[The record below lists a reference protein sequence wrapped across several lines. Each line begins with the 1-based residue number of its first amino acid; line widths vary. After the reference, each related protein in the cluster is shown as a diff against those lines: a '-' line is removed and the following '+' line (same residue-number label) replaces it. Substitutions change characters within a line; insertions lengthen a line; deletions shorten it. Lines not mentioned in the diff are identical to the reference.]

1 MMTQKTQ
8 YPLKLNRAFFAQV
21 RFERIPKM
29 PDELGISI
37 ALQAKIVDVHFPEVL
52 EVQLRAETPDGQP
65 LMMEIVVIG
74 IFGLIEGAPEPDR
87 SIIQDFLVERAFPVL
102 WAYLDQMITQVTAQM
117 GIAPVRL
124 SAPAEFDY
132 SPPAESPSSA

>member
-1 MMTQKTQ
+1 MMTQKRQ
-8 YPLKLNRAFFAQV
+8 YPLKLNRAFFARV

-29 PDELGISI
+29 PDKLGIYI
-37 ALQAKIVDVHFPEVL
+37 ALEAKIVDAHFPEVL
-52 EVQLRAETPDGQP
+52 EVHLKAETPDEQP
-65 LMMEIVVIG
+65 LMMEVEVIG

-87 SIIQDFLVERAFPVL
+87 SIIQDFSVERAFPVL

-124 SAPAEFDY
+124 SAPAEFGY
-132 SPPAESPSSA
+132 SPPAESPSST